1 MCVRKEHN
9 KERRCLSGNVC
20 NDMVCH
26 PQGDLTIGDL
36 SPKYV
41 GWFKVIMYKLQ
52 FSRVKVA
59 LSIGDQRND
68 GESNFNSGDGTG
80 QMAQP
85 WMFMMMMTV
94 LLCACVD
101 VCK

>member
-1 MCVRKEHN
+1 MCMNDMGMLDESGMCARKEHN

-20 NDMVCH
+20 NDMVCN

-41 GWFKVIMYKLQ
+41 GRFKVIMYNLT
-52 FSRVKVA
+52 F
-59 LSIGDQRND
+59 
-68 GESNFNSGDGTG
+68 
-80 QMAQP
+80 
-85 WMFMMMMTV
+85 